1 MRLGHLEESELD
13 AFVDGALDEDLAAAL
28 AAHIDACPRC
38 AARVAATDPLTHPLA
53 ALRDPLPS
61 AALQGEILVAAAAPS
76 GRPER
81 WIGLLQLAAA
91 ALLFSLA
98 GLPDLGEGLRA
109 LITRAFSLAGSLWA

>member
-61 AALQGEILVAAAAPS
+61 AALAPS

-98 GLPDLGEGLRA
+98 GLPDLGEGLRS